1 MTSTP
6 TPLAPAVTLLAD
18 HLDAALAAGEDLVAV
33 ASAWPP
39 AAAPRRHAT
48 SADIARLRHAQRA
61 TVEAVRA
68 AEMRLLGRVLKAR
81 ERAEELARIASP
93 FKPLVRLFAAGT
105 AVLADA
111 VPACGDAAEHDFA
124 SGDSLLAYWR
134 SRGLVDDETASLA
147 DDAVLTIDDA
157 FLVAGLAP
165 LGVVMDLVAMLL
177 DALDAHYDLY
187 PETMAAADTADAATV
202 ELVTAGAAE
211 AA

>member
-6 TPLAPAVTLLAD
+6 TPLPPAVTMLAD

-39 AAAPRRHAT
+39 AAALRRQAT
-48 SADIARLRHAQRA
+48 SADITRLRHAQRA
-61 TVEAVRA
+61 TIEAVRA
-68 AEMRLLGRVLKAR
+68 AEMRLVGRVLKAR
-81 ERAEELARIASP
+81 ERAEELARLASP

-111 VPACGDAAEHDFA
+111 VPACGDAAEQDFA
-124 SGDSLLAYWR
+124 TGDSLLAYWR

-147 DDAVLTIDDA
+147 DDAVLAIDDT

-165 LGVVMDLVAMLL
+165 LGVLMDVVAMLL

-187 PETMAAADTADAATV
+187 PETARVTERESEV
-202 ELVTAGAAE
+202 EVVTAAE
-211 AA
+211 AEAEAA